1 MFVNSQR
8 SLVNSHIDITQCE
21 HGKFPVAFLI
31 NFVLMLY
38 FTFSVSYFKK
48 ESKTNFPVLTSR
60 TEYVSFA

>member
-1 MFVNSQR
+1 MFVNSKR

-21 HGKFPVAFLI
+21 HRRFSVK
-31 NFVLMLY
+31 FVLMLY